1 MTTLD
6 QVAVQ
11 LRREPGEL
19 LIRRWNWKSA
29 LSSSI
34 WRSSIFLAA
43 NLQSG
48 WDAALGAMLAEFLYR
63 AIFAGF
69 YGALTQSFRQV
80 EPRWKGTVAAV
91 ISLVLV
97 SHTVEFAVHWLR
109 GTPNL
114 WTSIGASFC
123 FTVVSTLF
131 NIHAMRRGVL
141 VTGEDSQ
148 SLLAD
153 LRMLPGLFRNV
164 PPARSELA
172 THSTRRRTG

>member
-6 QVAVQ
+6 QVVAQ

-19 LIRRWNWKSA
+19 LIRRWNWKTA

-43 NLQSG
+43 NLRSG
-48 WDAALGAMLAEFLYR
+48 WDAALGAMLAEFFYR

-80 EPRWKGTVAAV
+80 EPRWKGAVAAV
-91 ISLVLV
+91 VTLVLV
-97 SHTVEFAVHWLR
+97 SHTMEFGLHWLR

-114 WTSIGASFC
+114 WTSIGASLC

-131 NIHAMRRGVL
+131 NVHAMRRGVL
-141 VTGEDSQ
+141 VTGEDAQ
-148 SLLAD
+148 SFLAD
-153 LRMLPGLFRNV
+153 LRMLPGLFRKE
-164 PPARSELA
+164 PPARWESQPA
-172 THSTRRRTG
+172 PPGGG

>member
-6 QVAVQ
+6 QVALQ

-48 WDAALGAMLAEFLYR
+48 WDAALGAMLAEFVYR

-69 YGALTQSFRQV
+69 YGALTQSFGRV
-80 EPRWKGTVAAV
+80 EPKWKGAAAAV
-91 ISLVLV
+91 ATLVVV

-123 FTVVSTLF
+123 FTVMSTLF

-141 VTGEDSQ
+141 VTGEDAQ
-148 SLLAD
+148 SFLTD
-153 LRMLPGLFRNV
+153 LRMLPGLFRKERPV
-164 PPARSELA
+164 GLELA
-172 THSTRRRTG
+172 THSGRRRTG